1 MKSSASERGLAML
14 IKKRIS
20 KTCQNKGA
28 STTFIVDKII
38 GKSVHNPE
46 IARCGSI
53 YHRCCSI

>member
-1 MKSSASERGLAML
+1 MKSSASEPGVTML

-20 KTCQNKGA
+20 KTCHNKGA

-46 IARCGSI
+46 IAGLK
-53 YHRCCSI
+53 

>member
-1 MKSSASERGLAML
+1 MKSTASERGLAML

-28 STTFIVDKII
+28 SHGTTFIVDKII

-53 YHRCCSI
+53 YNQ

>member
-14 IKKRIS
+14 IKKRQLKRIS

-28 STTFIVDKII
+28 NTHSFIVDEII

-46 IARCGSI
+46 IAQLK
-53 YHRCCSI
+53 